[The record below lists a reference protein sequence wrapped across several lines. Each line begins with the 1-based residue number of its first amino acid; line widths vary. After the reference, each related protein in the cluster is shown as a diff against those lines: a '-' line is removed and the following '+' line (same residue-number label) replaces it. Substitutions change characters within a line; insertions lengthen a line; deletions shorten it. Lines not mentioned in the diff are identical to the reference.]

1 MARVVGIEIPDNKK
15 VKISLTY
22 IRGIGRSNVEVILA
36 KAGIDPE
43 IKVKELDDSAIAALA
58 KAIES
63 LAVPIEG
70 ELRRMVR
77 QDIKRLVDIGSYR
90 GTRHKVGLPA
100 RGQRTSHNARTAKGK
115 KKTVGGLKRKLT
127 KT

>member
-1 MARVVGIEIPDNKK
+1 MARIAGIEIPDNKK
-15 VKISLTY
+15 AKISLTY
-22 IRGIGRSNVEVILA
+22 VRGIGRSNVLEILK
-36 KAGIDPE
+36 KAGVDPE
-43 IKVKELDDSAIAALA
+43 IRIKELDENAIAKLN

-77 QDIKRLVDIGSYR
+77 QDIQRLVDIGSYR
-90 GTRHKVGLPA
+90 GLRHKMGLPT

-115 KKTVGGLKRKLT
+115 KKTVGGLKRKLS